1 MHRVGLSMCT
11 KLVTSETLT
20 LSQVH
25 VLVWSV
31 IAVIVVNSKSVL
43 TYTLYV
49 YSGTSELWRD
59 FGVRNLE

>member
-1 MHRVGLSMCT
+1 MHRVGLSTCT

-20 LSQVH
+20 LSQV
-25 VLVWSV
+25 LVWSV
-31 IAVIVVNSKSVL
+31 IAIIVVNSKSVL

-59 FGVRNLE
+59 FRVRNLE